1 METTKVA
8 LESERKIQMLQTEA
22 ISALWKRISS
32 LQETGGASG
41 SVSMTNLSQNNSDV
55 VRELAQTCS
64 VLQEQ
69 VCCLVLYACI
79 SSYWYLLQIKQ
90 LQHSMQ
96 DILRVMS
103 MFSQGAGVNLSDQN
117 GIATQTEI
125 IAVHTP
131 QVIIQSSLF

>member
-1 METTKVA
+1 METTKAA

-69 VCCLVLYACI
+69 VCC
-79 SSYWYLLQIKQ
+79 
-90 LQHSMQ
+90 
-96 DILRVMS
+96 
-103 MFSQGAGVNLSDQN
+103 
-117 GIATQTEI
+117 
-125 IAVHTP
+125 
-131 QVIIQSSLF
+131 

>member
-79 SSYWYLLQIKQ
+79 SYWYLLQIKQ